1 LAHSPIEVG
10 SEPVE
15 TDPWSSAERRD
26 GRLGADESMPPERG
40 QLTDRDSI
48 PGHDER
54 LAPVQLAHDLATVVA

>member
-10 SEPVE
+10 LKLVE
-15 TDPWSSAERRD
+15 TDPWSSPERGD

-48 PGHDER
+48 PGHHKR
-54 LAPVQLAHDLATVVA
+54 LAPVQPAHDLATVVA